1 MGRFSSLLLAGAI
14 TSLPG
19 VGFGGPEPAPSSET
33 VQPPPVV
40 LLTMGPDQS
49 VVFRKWG
56 HAALCIENRCLNYGV
71 TDFSRPVGLVRDV
84 LQGRAVFWLAVSD
97 YDDIVGVYSR
107 DDRSV
112 FRQEIELSPEGR
124 EVLLGRLAHDL
135 VPGQSEYIYNH
146 FEDNCTSRIRDYL
159 DEAASGRLRD
169 LAPFP
174 PPFGTPEGEPTF
186 RSHIRR
192 GLYED
197 RFLLWLSD
205 VGVGSVADVPI
216 SPFDAMFLPGA
227 LRYGVEQGFGA
238 APQKLHTGSYGD
250 LLPPDP
256 GSGPYLPSLFGIAIL
271 LASLILWPGAAGVS
285 RFGAGAAAVLL
296 TVVGSVAAFVLV
308 VSPLPE
314 FRTSLV
320 ALAVPATDFLLAT
333 RYARWYGPLRLVWG
347 AVFVL
352 AILAG
357 VIRQP
362 LVWTALAALL
372 PVAALVWRNR
382 RLATAA

>member
-1 MGRFSSLLLAGAI
+1 MLLLAGAI
-14 TSLPG
+14 TWLPG
-19 VGFGGPEPAPSSET
+19 AGFAGQQPAPSSET

-40 LLTMGPDQS
+40 LLTMGPDHS

-71 TDFSRPVGLVRDV
+71 TDFSRPLGLVRDV
-84 LQGRAVFWLAVSD
+84 LQGRAVFWVAVSD
-97 YDDIVGVYSR
+97 YDDMVGVYSR

-124 EVLLGRLAHDL
+124 DVLLGRIAHDL

-146 FEDNCTSRIRDYL
+146 FDDNCTSRIRDYL
-159 DEAASGRLRD
+159 DEAASGRLRES
-169 LAPFP
+169 APLP
-174 PPFGTPEGEPTF
+174 PPFGSPDEEQTF

-192 GLYED
+192 GLNED
-197 RFLLWLSD
+197 PFLLWLSD

-216 SPFDAMFLPGA
+216 SSFDAMFLPGA

-250 LLPPDP
+250 VLPPDP
-256 GSGPYLPSLFGIAIL
+256 GSGPYLPWLFGIALL
-271 LASLILWPGAAGVS
+271 LALLILWPGARGLS
-285 RFGAGAAAVLL
+285 RFGAGAAVTFMTL
-296 TVVGSVAAFVLV
+296 VGSVAALVLV

-314 FRTSLV
+314 FRTGLV
-320 ALAVPATDFLLAT
+320 ALAVPASDFLLAT

-347 AVFVL
+347 AVFLLAVL
-352 AILAG
+352 VG

-362 LVWTALAALL
+362 LGWTVLAALL
-372 PVAALVWRNR
+372 PVAAIVWRNR
-382 RLATAA
+382 RLAVAAT